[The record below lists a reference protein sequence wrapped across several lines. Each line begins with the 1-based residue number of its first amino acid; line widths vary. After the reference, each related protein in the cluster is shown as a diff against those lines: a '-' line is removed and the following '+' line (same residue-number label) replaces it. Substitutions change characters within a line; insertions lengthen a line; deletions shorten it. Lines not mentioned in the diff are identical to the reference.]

1 MRFFDEHIRSQYQLC
16 FTFDKK
22 QQLMFGNL
30 FGDMEEMQRRMQ
42 EKLALIEAEAEA
54 GDGAVKVT
62 ANGNR
67 EVVNIRISP
76 ELLKSGDPEELE
88 DLLVV
93 AINRALADASEKGG
107 AESQKMMK
115 DLLPPGMEDLLG

>member
-1 MRFFDEHIRSQYQLC
+1 
-16 FTFDKK
+16 
-22 QQLMFGNL
+22 MFGNL
-30 FGDMEEMQRRMQ
+30 FGDMEEMQRRLQ

-54 GDGAVKVT
+54 GEGAVKVT

-67 EVVNIRISP
+67 EVVNIRINP
-76 ELLKSGDPEELE
+76 DLLKNGDPEELE

-115 DLLPPGMEDLLG
+115 DLLPPGMDDLLG